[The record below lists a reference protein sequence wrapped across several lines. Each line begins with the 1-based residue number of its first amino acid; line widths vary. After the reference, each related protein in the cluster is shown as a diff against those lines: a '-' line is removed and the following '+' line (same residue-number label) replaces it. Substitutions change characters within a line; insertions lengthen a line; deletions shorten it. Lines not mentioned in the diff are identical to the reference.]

1 MAVSRIVTT
10 GGGEPLP
17 SAFVKLDAN
26 DAALDARA
34 DVAALRLS
42 ALERSAYPAGVTL
55 GTVAAT
61 FLAST
66 VLAPASLVS
75 RGLAAFAGIGP
86 DQDGKAATVFLTAT
100 RFLVLGWEAT
110 SSGTSCLR
118 ATVFDMA
125 SNGAPQSIATLAFQA
140 PISPMSGGILDQYYI
155 WGGVRTADNIARVF
169 YTHKSASNTNVQ
181 ANVTTLTLDTSTL
194 ALSATVDVTG
204 VFTPSVLLGTQGA
217 GQLHRRRGYLCGSF
231 GAFIPRSMLAYLNL
245 AAGTGSVPAGLMI
258 ERSAGSSFSILR
270 TLAPNAIN
278 GSHSIDRWD
287 SSLFA
292 LLHDGYATGGA
303 TVARLSLVA
312 VDDGTGGEVASIP
325 LGGGMSGNAR
335 LVTLSGS
342 LAVAGYTTGS
352 QYGTTIVARAADN
365 SLRRVGMLSTTG
377 GLGLVPTEI
386 LPLGP
391 NRFGALVKG
400 SGWAATLYVY
410 DVNPAAADDA
420 SPFSLVATLPLV
432 LGASIASAASGD
444 NVTILAVDVVPGANA
459 NRIAI
464 AIRNVTRSV
473 NAVEIFELT

>member
-342 LAVAGYTTGS
+342 RWPATRLARSTGRRSSPAPPTTPC
-352 QYGTTIVARAADN
+352 A
-365 SLRRVGMLSTTG
+365 
-377 GLGLVPTEI
+377 
-386 LPLGP
+386 
-391 NRFGALVKG
+391 
-400 SGWAATLYVY
+400 
-410 DVNPAAADDA
+410 
-420 SPFSLVATLPLV
+420 
-432 LGASIASAASGD
+432 ASAC
-444 NVTILAVDVVPGANA
+444 
-459 NRIAI
+459 
-464 AIRNVTRSV
+464 
-473 NAVEIFELT
+473 

>member
-1 MAVSRIVTT
+1 
-10 GGGEPLP
+10 
-17 SAFVKLDAN
+17 
-26 DAALDARA
+26 
-34 DVAALRLS
+34 
-42 ALERSAYPAGVTL
+42 
-55 GTVAAT
+55 
-61 FLAST
+61 
-66 VLAPASLVS
+66 
-75 RGLAAFAGIGP
+75 
-86 DQDGKAATVFLTAT
+86 
-100 RFLVLGWEAT
+100 
-110 SSGTSCLR
+110 
-118 ATVFDMA
+118 
-125 SNGAPQSIATLAFQA
+125 
-140 PISPMSGGILDQYYI
+140 
-155 WGGVRTADNIARVF
+155 
-169 YTHKSASNTNVQ
+169 VQ